1 MSRQDFAQDWV
12 PFRDPLLTTY
22 PELTEADLQ
31 DADGST
37 TRLAERIAELR
48 GGTAGDAQQ
57 ELHEFLA
64 GPMPADAYAAPTHDN
79 AAVADSGDYVP
90 AGEDV
95 YDDDSRFGDDDKADT
110 PVGRDR

>member
-1 MSRQDFAQDWV
+1 MSRKDFAEDWV
-12 PFRDPLLTTY
+12 PFRDALLTTY

-31 DADGST
+31 NADGST
-37 TRLAERIAELR
+37 AKLATRIADLR
-48 GGTAGDAQQ
+48 GTTPADAQQ
-57 ELHEFLA
+57 ELHEFLS

-79 AAVADSGDYVP
+79 AAVEDSASYVP

-95 YDDDSRFGDDDKADT
+95 SDDDRRFGDDNTADT